1 MPLNKS
7 YPQYS
12 IKTVSCKD
20 IKVGTIL
27 FFTLHSYGLV
37 LKVER
42 HRKNGK
48 IVVYYTYIF
57 ESGKLYLNYHFLK
70 TKIEIMAC

>member
-1 MPLNKS
+1 MLLNKS
-7 YPQYS
+7 YPEYS
-12 IKTVSCKD
+12 IKTVSYRD

-27 FFTLHSYGLV
+27 FFTIHSYGLV

-42 HRKNGK
+42 HKRNGK

-57 ESGKLYLNYHFLK
+57 ESGKLYLDCGDLK
-70 TKIEIMAC
+70 TKIQIMAC